1 MTVFAVP
8 KGTFTLTG
16 DPHTHTRPG
25 GTTGKPLH
33 RVFCPDCG
41 SSIMMYRDDTDR
53 VNIAA
58 GTLDDTS
65 FFRPT
70 ANIYCETKQSW
81 VPLAPNMLSY
91 PQQGEFPNHPT

>member
-1 MTVFAVP
+1 MY
-8 KGTFTLTG
+8 
-16 DPHTHTRPG
+16 
-25 GTTGKPLH
+25 

-53 VNIAA
+53 INITA

-65 FFRPT
+65 FFKPT

-81 VPLAPNMLSY
+81 VLLAPDVRSY
-91 PQQGEFPNHPT
+91 VHQGE